1 MKKFFVFLFIFFF
14 PLELMAAAIP
24 PPWIPDGSGGYYL
37 DLDKNGVK
45 SSGDPSY
52 SSNGS
57 LSVGGAN
64 PAAFDVDGDGT
75 AEYILGDTV
84 PSAANDTGT
93 AGTIVFDATGGYIY
107 FCTATDTWIR
117 VQMATWP

>member
-1 MKKFFVFLFIFFF
+1 MNRLLILCLLIFGIAFVSFAGA
-14 PLELMAAAIP
+14 PGP
-24 PPWIPDGSGGYYL
+24 P
-37 DLDKNGVK
+37 KNG
-45 SSGDPSY
+45 GDRTFDSV
-52 SSNGS
+52 
-57 LSVGGAN
+57 SVGGTN

-84 PSAANDTGT
+84 PSAADDTGT

-117 VQMATWP
+117 VLMETWE